1 MAKMSNLKKILSE
14 YEGEFNPNGWAQL
27 EKRLPKQ
34 TFMQKFGK
42 FIVGGAAGALVVA
55 GVLVAVLWNYDEKP
69 QSEEPIAKAEIT
81 NAVQESTGDENA
93 VSVSDQTS
101 MPSAEI
107 SESKQTATATE
118 IAETPNTEIAESKVE
133 TEPAKQTEQP
143 AVSNEKQDVASN
155 NQDNQP
161 KQTPKVV
168 TEPSFSVSC
177 DSHCTPAT
185 ASFVATGVEADC
197 EVVWEFG
204 NGKQAKGSKVT
215 FVYEKKGTFKP
226 VATLYRNG
234 TLVKKTELASIT
246 VNETPKADFTWRST
260 DNTYKF
266 YTERTV
272 NLAYKWEIDNKS
284 FTDKS
289 VEYEFVRSGN
299 YPVKFVLTDGNGCSA
314 EATKSVKVVISHV
327 FFVPNAFT
335 PDSDGVNSTFGP
347 IGEDMDFK
355 TFSFGITNSRGEAVF
370 TSTDPAVQWN
380 GKVNNVGPDVEAGVY
395 YWIIKTVDHYGN
407 SQTRKGTVNVMR

>member
-1 MAKMSNLKKILSE
+1 MSNLKKILSE

-27 EKRLPKQ
+27 EKRLPKP
-34 TFMQKFGK
+34 TFMQRFGK

-55 GVLVAVLWNYDEKP
+55 GVLVAVLWNNDEKP
-69 QSEEPIAKAEIT
+69 STDEPIAKAEIA

-107 SESKQTATATE
+107 SEPMQTATATDV
-118 IAETPNTEIAESKVE
+118 AETKTTEIAELMVE
-133 TEPAKQTEQP
+133 NEPAKQSAP
-143 AVSNEKQDVASN
+143 ATNNEKQDVASN

-161 KQTPKVV
+161 QQTPKTI

-177 DSHCTPAT
+177 DKRCTPAT
-185 ASFVATGVEADC
+185 AKFVAVGVDADC
-197 EVVWEFG
+197 EVVWDFG
-204 NGKQAKGSKVT
+204 NGKQGNGSNAT
-215 FVYEKKGTFKP
+215 CEYRKKGTYMP
-226 VATLYRNG
+226 SASLYRG
-234 TLVKKTELASIT
+234 GKLLKKTTLNAIAIG
-246 VNETPKADFTWRST
+246 ETPTVDFSWRST
-260 DNTYKF
+260 DNTYTF
-266 YTERTV
+266 YTGRTL
-272 NLAYKWEIDNKS
+272 NLSYKWEIEGKS

-289 VEYEFVRSGN
+289 VEHEFVRSGD
-299 YPVKFVLTDGNGCSA
+299 YPIKLVLTDGECSA

-327 FFVPNAFT
+327 YFVPNAFT
-335 PDSDGVNSTFGP
+335 PDSEGVNSTFGP

-355 TFSFGITNSRGEAVF
+355 TYSFGITNSRGDVVF

-380 GKVNNVGPDVEAGVY
+380 GRVNNVGTAVEAGVY
-395 YWIIKTVDHYGN
+395 YWIIKTVDRYGN

>member
-34 TFMQKFGK
+34 TFMQRFGK

-55 GVLVAVLWNYDEKP
+55 GVLVAVLWNNDEKP
-69 QSEEPIAKAEIT
+69 STDEPIAKAEIA
-81 NAVQESTGDENA
+81 NAVQESTANDNA
-93 VSVSDQTS
+93 VSVPNQTA

-107 SESKQTATATE
+107 SEPKQTATATSVTE
-118 IAETPNTEIAESKVE
+118 PKNTETAEANVE
-133 TEPAKQTEQP
+133 DEPAKQSEP
-143 AVSNEKQDVASN
+143 AVSNEKQEVASN

-234 TLVKKTELASIT
+234 TLVKKTELATIT

-272 NLAYKWEIDNKS
+272 NLAYKWEIDSKS

-289 VEYEFVRSGN
+289 VEYEFVRNGN
-299 YPVKFVLTDGNGCSA
+299 YPIKLLLTDGNGCSA
-314 EATKSVKVVISHV
+314 EATKLIKVVISHV

>member
-1 MAKMSNLKKILSE
+1 M
-14 YEGEFNPNGWAQL
+14 
-27 EKRLPKQ
+27 
-34 TFMQKFGK
+34 
-42 FIVGGAAGALVVA
+42 
-55 GVLVAVLWNYDEKP
+55 LVAVLWNSDEKP
-69 QSEEPIAKAEIT
+69 SIDEPIAKAEIANT
-81 NAVQESTGDENA
+81 VQESTGDENA
-93 VSVSDQTS
+93 VSVPAQTA

-107 SESKQTATATE
+107 SEPKQTATATE
-118 IAETPNTEIAESKVE
+118 VAETKNTEIVESNVE
-133 TEPAKQTEQP
+133 NEQTKQSEP
-143 AVSNEKQDVASN
+143 AVSNEKQDIASN

-161 KQTPKVV
+161 QQTPKVV

-234 TLVKKTELASIT
+234 TLVKKTELATIT

-289 VEYEFVRSGN
+289 VEYEFVRNGN
-299 YPVKFVLTDGNGCSA
+299 YPIKLLLTDGNGCSA
-314 EATKSVKVVISHV
+314 EATKSIKVVISHV